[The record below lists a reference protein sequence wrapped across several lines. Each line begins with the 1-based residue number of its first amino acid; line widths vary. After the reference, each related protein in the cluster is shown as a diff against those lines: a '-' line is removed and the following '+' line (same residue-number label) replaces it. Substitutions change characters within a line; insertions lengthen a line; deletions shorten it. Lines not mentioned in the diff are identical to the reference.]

1 MTKAPS
7 SASLHPL
14 LQQAATLMAQQDR
27 AGAVALLERLA
38 AASDAP
44 SAARFL
50 TQAALWLQRTDPT
63 RSISLLEQALAL
75 DASLTLAW
83 LALGNL
89 HERAGQMFQAAKAAQ
104 EVIGGQAPAQER
116 LDAANLLMRCHPNEA
131 ALLAACAA
139 YDELGRP
146 LAQAGALLG
155 MALRSAAWQVADPLV
170 AQLRA
175 AYAAGD
181 FSGANESPRDHLLWC
196 GDEATNV
203 AVVRQWSQRY
213 LPAVS
218 LKPLAVPQSL
228 DGRRLRVGYLSSDFR
243 NHPTAWLLNGLFRHH
258 DRKKVELVAYCSSWD
273 DGSAIRK
280 EVLSHFGAV
289 HSVAQMSDAA
299 AADLMRSHRLD
310 VLVDLSG
317 PTRLQRMGILAHRV
331 APVQV
336 SQMGFPGSAGGRSVD
351 YIVADEYTLPAE
363 QEHLFPEKVL
373 RITPTYFVSDYLAR
387 HLPAAPTRAQAGLP
401 ATGRVAGVFNAIDKV
416 GSDVWATW
424 MQVLLQSP
432 GTVLWVLDP
441 GEAARRHLMQS
452 AARVGVAVRQ
462 ILFAP
467 KQSQETHLARLQ
479 CCDLMLDP
487 WPYGGHT
494 TTLDALFAHVPVV
507 ALKGSNWASRV
518 SGALLHAAGV
528 PTLVQPD
535 RAAYVDLAVRLL
547 NHATELD
554 QIKQRLKQT
563 LCDTELFNVAGQAR
577 QLEDIYFNLV
587 RKHAERHNALA

>member
-1 MTKAPS
+1 MDKTPS
-7 SASLHPL
+7 SAALHPL

-27 AGAVALLERLA
+27 AGAVALLEHLA
-38 AASDAP
+38 SASDPA
-44 SAARFL
+44 SAARLL
-50 TQAALWLQRTDPT
+50 TQAALWLQRTDSSRAIT
-63 RSISLLEQALAL
+63 LLEQALAL

-89 HERAGQMFQAAKAAQ
+89 CERAGHMPRAAKAAQ
-104 EVIGGQAPAQER
+104 EVIGRQAPAQER
-116 LDAANLLMRCHPNEA
+116 LDAANLLMRCHPDEA
-131 ALLAACAA
+131 ALAAACAA
-139 YDELGRP
+139 YEELGRP

-155 MALRSAAWQVADPLV
+155 MALRTAAWQVADPLV

-203 AVVRQWSQRY
+203 AVVRQWSARY
-213 LPAVS
+213 LPAVPI
-218 LKPLAVPQSL
+218 KALAVPQPL
-228 DGRRLRVGYLSSDFR
+228 GGRRLRLGYLSSDFR

-258 DRKKVELVAYCSSWD
+258 DRERVELVAYCSGWD

-289 HSVAQMSDAA
+289 HSVAQLSDAA

-310 VLVDLSG
+310 VLVELGG
-317 PTRLQRMGILAHRV
+317 PTRLQRMGILAHRA

-336 SQMGFPGSAGGRSVD
+336 SQMGFPGTAGGRWVD
-351 YIVADEYTLPAE
+351 YIVADAYTLPAE
-363 QEHLFPEKVL
+363 QEHLFPEKVVRL
-373 RITPTYFVSDYLAR
+373 TPTYFVSDYQAR
-387 HLPAAPTRAQAGLP
+387 QLPAAPTRAQAGLP
-401 ATGRVAGVFNAIDKV
+401 AGGRVAGVFNAIDKV
-416 GSDVWATW
+416 GSDVWAVW

-432 GTVLWVLDP
+432 STVLWMLDP
-441 GEAARRHLMQS
+441 GETARRHLMQ
-452 AARVGVAVRQ
+452 ATARAGVAARQ

-507 ALKGSNWASRV
+507 ALKGTNWASRV
-518 SGALLHAAGV
+518 SGAMLHAAGL
-528 PTLVQPD
+528 PTLVQPN
-535 RAAYVDLAVRLL
+535 RAAYVASAVRLL
-547 NHATELD
+547 NHPTELD
-554 QIKQRLKQT
+554 QLRQCLTQT
-563 LCDTELFNVAGQAR
+563 LHATELFNVAGQAR

-587 RKHAERHNALA
+587 QEHIERHNAPS